1 MFLVCAGSLRTSAI
15 AGKPSAWAKKRFTLT
30 GPNSACRIAASS
42 ASLGLARS
50 TPWISAPTGPVVF
63 SMRRGPS
70 TGAGRSAAD
79 MACGLLL
86 VPGGDHSPVLRP
98 RVSRCRTRP
107 PPRGNPPMQ
116 PPPRTAAAIALAVW
130 GAAGCA
136 PSRAPQPAGPPGG
149 EAAAAAAD
157 WGRAERVEVVMDEY
171 AFRPSRIALRQGQ
184 PTLLRVVNRGA
195 RPHDF
200 TAPAFFAAAAPRPGD
215 PAAAAVRA
223 KGGSVDVPAGEARE
237 IALLPLAAGRF
248 PLDCEKPLHAM
259 FGMEGEI
266 VVAA

>member
-1 MFLVCAGSLRTSAI
+1 MQR
-15 AGKPSAWAKKRFTLT
+15 PS
-30 GPNSACRIAASS
+30 
-42 ASLGLARS
+42 
-50 TPWISAPTGPVVF
+50 
-63 SMRRGPS
+63 
-70 TGAGRSAAD
+70 
-79 MACGLLL
+79 
-86 VPGGDHSPVLRP
+86 
-98 RVSRCRTRP
+98 
-107 PPRGNPPMQ
+107 
-116 PPPRTAAAIALAVW
+116 RTAAAIALAVW

-195 RPHDF
+195 RSHDF
-200 TAPAFFAAAAPRPGD
+200 TAPAFFAAAATRPGD

-266 VVAA
+266 VVAATP